1 MKDVREVLNE
11 KLRDLTRVTREINAL
26 RIVIPLVD
34 DAATV
39 TPADFDP
46 PPFTPPADPEKKTK

>member
-34 DAATV
+34 EGATPD
-39 TPADFDP
+39 PANDV
-46 PPFTPPADPEKKTK
+46 AKEQGSK